1 MISERTK
8 AILLL
13 TSYFSKDLDKNNK
26 PLSLLEWNRLVRWLQ
41 TKELKPEDLL
51 TIDFNKT
58 FENWTDFSVS
68 KNRIIGLLD
77 RKMALAI
84 KLEKWTKA
92 GVWMINRSDPEY
104 PESIKAKLKDKV
116 PPLLF
121 GIGNINLLN
130 KNYVGIVGSRQIA
143 ESDIQSTQQIVSQL
157 HAQNY
162 GVVSGGARGIDE
174 HSMTDILELNGFALG
189 VLADSLIKKS
199 ATSLYRKYIVDNKL
213 VLISPFNPEAGFN
226 VGNAMG
232 RNKLIYVLSKAT
244 IVVKSET
251 KGGTWEGANE
261 NLQNKWVPLWVAG
274 PLDEKTN
281 RGNFEIVKRGGRWLP
296 KSFNTSNIINVKEK
310 SVATQPSLFNYNEVN
325 LFEVSNR
332 VEEEQVIPDIVK
344 HKIELETKKI
354 SLSYDEAS
362 LFYIFIYKLSNQF
375 ADREVNKKDLMEH
388 FELTSK
394 QVDEWL
400 KLGVAKKLLIKKIK
414 PVRYRLNSH
423 FKINLF
429 V

>member
-130 KNYVGIVGSRQIA
+130 KNYVGIVGSRQID

-174 HSMTDILELNGFALG
+174 RSMTDILELNGFALG

-296 KSFNTSNIINVKEK
+296 KLFNTSNIINVKEK

>member
-26 PLSLLEWNRLVRWLQ
+26 PLSLLEWNRLARWLQ

-104 PESIKAKLKDKV
+104 PECIKAKLKDKV

-174 HSMTDILELNGFALG
+174 RSMTDILELNGFALG

-296 KSFNTSNIINVKEK
+296 KLFNTSNIINVKEK